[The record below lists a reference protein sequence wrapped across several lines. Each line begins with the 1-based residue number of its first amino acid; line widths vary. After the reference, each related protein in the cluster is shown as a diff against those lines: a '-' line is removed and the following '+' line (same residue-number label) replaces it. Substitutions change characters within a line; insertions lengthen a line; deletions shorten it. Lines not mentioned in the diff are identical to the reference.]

1 MKNIKQIH
9 NLSKSFIKSATLSK
23 QLEDGAKDELEHT
36 SDLEEAKEIA
46 KDHLK
51 KNEHYYSDL
60 KIMEDKHNFG
70 DLELDKD
77 KVINDEND
85 DEKPVSYMAFSN
97 LKNCIANASELLA
110 LMNEQ
115 DDLPA
120 WADEMVAL
128 SNHNLTKV
136 LGYVRSMKSEK

>member
-1 MKNIKQIH
+1 MRSFS
-9 NLSKSFIKSATLSK
+9 NLLSASYEFEKLASISE

-36 SDLEEAKEIA
+36 DDLEEAKEIA

-60 KIMEDKHNFG
+60 EIMEGKHNFG

-77 KVINDEND
+77 KVISGD
-85 DEKPVSYMAFSN
+85 DQEKPVSYMAFSN
-97 LKNCIANASELLA
+97 LKNCIANASEVLA
-110 LMNEQ
+110 LMNEK
-115 DDLPA
+115 DDFPA
-120 WADEMVAL
+120 WADEMIAL

-136 LGYVRSMKSEK
+136 LGYVRSMKS

>member
-1 MKNIKQIH
+1 MKNIKQIYV
-9 NLSKSFIKSATLSK
+9 LSKSFIKSAILSK
-23 QLEDGAKDELEHT
+23 QLEEGAQDELEHT
-36 SDLEEAKEIA
+36 SDPEEAKEIA

-51 KNEHYYSDL
+51 KNDHYYSDL

-70 DLELDKD
+70 DLELNKD
-77 KVINDEND
+77 KVINDEN

-136 LGYVRSMKSEK
+136 LGYVRSMKSENK